1 MCPGLFSGTVSLG
14 SVYLMF
20 CLNISNQVF
29 GAFIAT
35 ELQERHSA
43 QFFGT
48 GETMLFTLTPSPW
61 CFHWTGEND
70 FILRCNDQ
78 ELIVGSGGGYVDLP
92 CELDA
97 QLK

>member
-1 MCPGLFSGTVSLG
+1 M
-14 SVYLMF
+14 
-20 CLNISNQVF
+20 F

-48 GETMLFTLTPSPW
+48 GETILFTLTPSPW

-78 ELIVGSGGGYVDLP
+78 ELIVGSGGGYVYLLSFIVQND
-92 CELDA
+92 ESFVQVIWSMA
-97 QLK
+97 GQRA

>member
-1 MCPGLFSGTVSLG
+1 MCRTV
-14 SVYLMF
+14 
-20 CLNISNQVF
+20 QVF

-48 GETMLFTLTPSPW
+48 GETILFTFSPKAHR
-61 CFHWTGEND
+61 FLWTGEND

-78 ELIVGSGGGYVDLP
+78 ELIVGSGGGYAILNVVTTSCMGVATWCL
-92 CELDA
+92 
-97 QLK
+97 